1 MGLAAW
7 LLVRRSFTSEGPRE
21 ARLNRKDLPWLG
33 GAIFSGGI
41 IGPVLLLVGLR
52 LTPASSASLL
62 LNLEG
67 VFTATLAWFVF
78 RENFD
83 LRIALGMVAIIA
95 GGVILSWAG
104 RPQVGI
110 PWGPVVIAGACLA
123 WAIDNNLTRNIS
135 SGDPTQ
141 VATAKGL
148 VAGTVNLII
157 AFSVGVSLP
166 RMLPLGEAGLL
177 GLLSYGVS
185 LVLFVMA
192 LRRIGTARTG
202 AYFSAAPFVGALVSI
217 AVLKET
223 ISVGFVVAAALMVVG
238 IWLHLT
244 ERHEHEH
251 VHEVM
256 EHDHRHSHDEHHQ
269 HHDDPALLAQTHS
282 HMHRHEKIRHR
293 HPHYPDIHHRHEH

>member
-1 MGLAAW
+1 
-7 LLVRRSFTSEGPRE
+7 
-21 ARLNRKDLPWLG
+21 
-33 GAIFSGGI
+33 
-41 IGPVLLLVGLR
+41 
-52 LTPASSASLL
+52 
-62 LNLEG
+62 
-67 VFTATLAWFVF
+67 
-78 RENFD
+78 
-83 LRIALGMVAIIA
+83 
-95 GGVILSWAG
+95 
-104 RPQVGI
+104 
-110 PWGPVVIAGACLA
+110 A